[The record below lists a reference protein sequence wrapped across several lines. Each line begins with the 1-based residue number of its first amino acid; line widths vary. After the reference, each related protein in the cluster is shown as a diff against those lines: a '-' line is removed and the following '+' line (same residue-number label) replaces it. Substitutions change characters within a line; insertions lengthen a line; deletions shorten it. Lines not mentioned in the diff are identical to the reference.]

1 MLLYNIHAKI
11 MSDLM
16 VASDEFLRDALENAE
31 SEVLTF
37 LLQIE
42 CWSVTVPFLSGF
54 QQLKEFIKARSG
66 NDSDACCERI
76 DQVIAFYT
84 ELRNACEDAISH
96 TRTPL
101 EMSEDGDS
109 MIGYCESSLILSKS
123 EFGRHLFG
131 VQSDKY
137 PFWPPQPPF
146 FQDGEE
152 EPDLD
157 FGLCVQV
164 EILVTKALEF
174 IVNG

>member
-1 MLLYNIHAKI
+1 MLPYIIYIQKA
-11 MSDLM
+11 MSDQ
-16 VASDEFLRDALENAE
+16 VVYSEFLKSALEVAE
-31 SEVLTF
+31 PEFLSFVL
-37 LLQIE
+37 QVESWYVID
-42 CWSVTVPFLSGF
+42 VFLSGF
-54 QQLKEFIKARSG
+54 QQLKKFIKERSG
-66 NDSDACCERI
+66 NDAVACCERI

-84 ELRNACEDAISH
+84 ELRIECEDAISH

-109 MIGYCESSLILSKS
+109 MIGYCESSLILSDT

-137 PFWPPQPPF
+137 PFWPAQPSF

-164 EILVTKALEF
+164 EVLVTKALEF

>member
-16 VASDEFLRDALENAE
+16 VASDKFLRDALEDAE

-37 LLQIE
+37 YLQIE
-42 CWSVTVPFLSGF
+42 CWIVVDAFLSGF
-54 QQLKEFIKARSG
+54 QQLKEFIKAYEE
-66 NDSDACCERI
+66 NDAGACCDRI

-84 ELRNACEDAISH
+84 ELRIECTAAISR

-101 EMSEDGDS
+101 QMSEDGDS
-109 MIGYCESSLILSKS
+109 MIGYCESSLILSET

-131 VQSDKY
+131 VQSAKY
-137 PFWPPQPPF
+137 PFWPPQPTF
-146 FQDGEE
+146 FQEGEE

-157 FGLCVQV
+157 FELRVTV
-164 EILVTKALEF
+164 EELVTKALEF
-174 IVNG
+174 CING

>member
-1 MLLYNIHAKI
+1 
-11 MSDLM
+11 MSDLV
-16 VASDEFLRDALENAE
+16 VACDKFLRDALENAE
-31 SEVLTF
+31 SELLTWS
-37 LLQIE
+37 LQIE
-42 CWSVTVPFLSGF
+42 CWHVTVPFLTGF
-54 QQLKEFIKARSG
+54 QQLKEFIKEHCG
-66 NDSDACCERI
+66 NDAVACCERI

-84 ELRNACEDAISH
+84 ELQKECVIANSFTEEEPWDITYCASSVH
-96 TRTPL
+96 L
-101 EMSEDGDS
+101 SE
-109 MIGYCESSLILSKS
+109 S

-152 EPDLD
+152 EPDLK

-164 EILVTKALEF
+164 EVLVTKALEF

>member
-1 MLLYNIHAKI
+1 
-11 MSDLM
+11 MSDRM
-16 VASDEFLRDALENAE
+16 VACDKFLRDALEVAE
-31 SEVLTF
+31 PECLLF
-37 LLQIE
+37 ALQIE
-42 CWSVTVPFLSGF
+42 CWYVTVPFLTAF
-54 QQLKEFIKARSG
+54 QQLKEFIKEHGG
-66 NDSDACCERI
+66 NDADACCERT

-84 ELRNACEDAISH
+84 ELRIKCEDAISH

-101 EMSEDGDS
+101 EMSEDGNS

-137 PFWPPQPPF
+137 PFWPPQPTF
-146 FQDGEE
+146 FQEGEE

-164 EILVTKALEF
+164 EVLVTKALEF